1 MSSLK
6 CNQPQNDLFYLKEKI
21 PLEINP
27 KTVLVKLALALVDEQ
42 VCNTK
47 FVDYKLDSSLC
58 LRNRQNIRSII
69 DNLDEFANDSSE
81 EVLRSPEEAQSI
93 GRNFLLGS
101 DWEEANNRSDY
112 RKSESLP
119 DHRGVPVRAFF
130 APCSPHY
137 PVHRQLTTKVSS

>member
-69 DNLDEFANDSSE
+69 DNLDEFANDSPE

-93 GRNFLLGS
+93 GRKRLGG
-101 DWEEANNRSDY
+101 
-112 RKSESLP
+112 SE
-119 DHRGVPVRAFF
+119 
-130 APCSPHY
+130 
-137 PVHRQLTTKVSS
+137 